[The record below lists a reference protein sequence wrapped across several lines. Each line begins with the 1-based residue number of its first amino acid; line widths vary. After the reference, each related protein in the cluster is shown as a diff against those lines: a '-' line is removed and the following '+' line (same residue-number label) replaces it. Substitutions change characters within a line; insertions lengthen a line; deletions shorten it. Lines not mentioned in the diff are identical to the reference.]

1 MQFEFSNINTQYT
14 QSNADVIA
22 SITKENANASK
33 SNIDSVYNSSDLN
46 LDAAVVSI
54 SSNGNARINAMLSKS
69 IQLRACTAN
78 PTMTVADRQQVSKQ
92 LQNLR
97 REMEQIRTA
106 EAPAKTASPSMQ
118 TILAP
123 KAGQASEN
131 LNALDTVSAEED
143 TFDVSK
149 MMEES
154 MNNILKNA
162 TDSIHAQ
169 GVNRAHAL
177 QLLL

>member
-14 QSNADVIA
+14 QTNSDVIA

-54 SSNGNARINAMLSKS
+54 SSNGSARINAMLSKS
-69 IQLRACTAN
+69 IQLRACTVDPN
-78 PTMTVADRQQVSKQ
+78 MTTADRQQVSRE

-106 EAPAKTASPSMQ
+106 EDPARIAGSSMQ
-118 TILAP
+118 AIFVP
-123 KAGQASEN
+123 KAGQANEN
-131 LNALDTVSAEED
+131 LNALDTISTDED
-143 TFDVSK
+143 SMDVSK

-154 MNNILKNA
+154 MSNILKNA
-162 TDSIHAQ
+162 SESLQAQ